1 MKNQSDDWGVG
12 LGEDTDKKEPA
23 PKQKRQDSR
32 GLLVYFFRDSLPAET
47 LDRITAPV
55 NGPALMKGFKKLT
68 DKGFTTEQIREMILT
83 FVKEITRRPLPV
95 EVAPWR
101 AFLANLDKYA
111 KDGKHEEGSPES
123 TAISIDPRLQEEQ

>member
-1 MKNQSDDWGVG
+1 MKKLSDDWGVG
-12 LGEDTDKKEPA
+12 LGEDPDKKEPA
-23 PKQKRQDSR
+23 PKQIRQDSR
-32 GLLVYFFRDSLPAET
+32 GNLVYFFRDSLPTET
-47 LDRITAPV
+47 MDRITAPV

-68 DKGFTTEQIREMILT
+68 DKGFTTDQIRAMIMA

-111 KDGKHEEGSPES
+111 KENYVKEDDQPTS
-123 TAISIDPRLQEEQ
+123 ISIDPRLTEE